1 MIFTETALPGV
12 YIIDLD
18 PHQDERGFFART
30 FCQREFDAHGLTP
43 VAAQS
48 NLSFN
53 HRQGTLRGLHFQY
66 PPAGETKFVRCSRG
80 AILDVIVDLR
90 PESPA
95 YRQWDAVELTADNR
109 RMLYMPEGIAHGYLT
124 LADGTEAYYHASA
137 AWTPHAESGIRWNDP
152 AVGIEWPFEPVVIS
166 DKDRA
171 WPLLAV

>member
-53 HRQGTLRGLHFQY
+53 HRQGTLRPLVQM
-66 PPAGETKFVRCSRG
+66 G
-80 AILDVIVDLR
+80 AARWERLPD
-90 PESPA
+90 
-95 YRQWDAVELTADNR
+95 
-109 RMLYMPEGIAHGYLT
+109 MPTFEGT
-124 LADGTEAYYHASA
+124 
-137 AWTPHAESGIRWNDP
+137 R
-152 AVGIEWPFEPVVIS
+152 F
-166 DKDRA
+166 
-171 WPLLAV
+171 